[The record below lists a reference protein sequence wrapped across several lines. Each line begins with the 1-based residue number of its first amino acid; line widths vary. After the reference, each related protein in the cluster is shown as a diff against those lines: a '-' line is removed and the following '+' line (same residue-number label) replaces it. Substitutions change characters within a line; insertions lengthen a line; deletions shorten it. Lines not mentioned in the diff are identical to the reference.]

1 MNITETDPIKIEFYD
16 MNFNVFGYSNTSIQ
30 DIKARKSIEIFDLK
44 SNKKIGSAN
53 INLIFETRKNFV
65 DYLADG
71 MQINLVIG
79 IDFTASNGDKHNL
92 SDDPTVKN
100 DYEIAILAIGK
111 ILEIYS
117 YKCCFSGYGFGAIP
131 PGI

>member
-1 MNITETDPIKIEFYD
+1 MPSLIEYIKDGWF
-16 MNFNVFGYSNTSIQ
+16 
-30 DIKARKSIEIFDLK
+30 
-44 SNKKIGSAN
+44 
-53 INLIFETRKNFV
+53 INLSV
-65 DYLADG
+65 A
-71 MQINLVIG
+71 
-79 IDFTASNGDKHNL
+79 IDFTESNGDKHNL